1 MKKQLLWVLVVV
13 SVLVLAA
20 CGNSEEAG
28 SEAEGSSGDEKV
40 SFKLSTPDPEES
52 NVTVAA
58 EEFAKVVEEKSDGS
72 IEISVHPNGTLY
84 GGDPSA
90 AVKQLGAGSLDMLVL
105 STSLYANFEPRFSAI
120 SVPYLFDDEE
130 QYTSFLNGDL
140 GNELLD
146 SVSELDI
153 QGLGYWARDFRQIT
167 NSKHPIEEP
176 ADLDGLK
183 LRVPNN
189 PLWVEFFKGGGTA
202 TTPMD
207 FGEVYN
213 ALQLGTIDGQENPLG
228 VISSAKMHEVQ
239 DYLTISNHMA
249 DGWLV
254 GLNQEKYDSLSDEQK
269 QVLEEATQEVQDWS
283 IDYNAEQAESIIETL
298 EEEGMEVNELTEE
311 QQQQFIELSQEAYP
325 AFEEVIEDEEFFN
338 EVLKAVGKD

>member
-1 MKKQLLWVLVVV
+1 MKNLLWSLVVV
-13 SVLVLAA
+13 SCLMLTA
-20 CGNSEEAG
+20 CGSSEDAG
-28 SEAEGSSGDEKV
+28 SEAQGSGSDEKV

-52 NVTVAA
+52 NVTMAA
-58 EEFAKVVEEKSDGS
+58 KEFAEVVEEKSDGS

-90 AVKQLGAGSLDMLVL
+90 AVKQLGSGSLDMLVL
-105 STSLYANFEPRFSAI
+105 STSLYANFEPEFSAI
-120 SVPYLFDDEE
+120 SVPYLFDDNE
-130 QYTSFLNGDL
+130 QYVSFLNGDL
-140 GNELLD
+140 GNELLG
-146 SVSELDI
+146 SVSDLDI
-153 QGLGYWARDFRQIT
+153 KGLGYWARDFRQIT
-167 NSKHPIEEP
+167 NSQHPIEEP

-239 DYLTISNHMA
+239 DYLTISDHMA

-254 GLNQEKYDSLSDEQK
+254 GLNQQKYDNLSDDQK
-269 QVLEEATQEVQDWS
+269 QILEEATQEVQDWS

-298 EEEGMEVNELTEE
+298 EEEGMEVNELSDE
-311 QQQQFIELSQEAYP
+311 QKQEFIELSQEAYP
-325 AFEEVIEDEEFFN
+325 AFEEVIEDEEFFE
-338 EVLKAVGKD
+338 EVLKSVGKD